1 VAFIRRDIH
10 ISRAPQDVWDFLG
23 DPARLHEWFPI
34 SGCRVE
40 GTKRWI
46 DLPTGIT
53 FEEDIHLVDHHQR
66 RFVYSIVNNLLI
78 KDHFG
83 ILDVVDDGHGHSI
96 VTYSTQCTPN
106 VLALVTA
113 GAAGQGLAN
122 AKKILEGKN

>member
-1 VAFIRRDIH
+1 M
-10 ISRAPQDVWDFLG
+10 
-23 DPARLHEWFPI
+23 
-34 SGCRVE
+34 
-40 GTKRWI
+40 
-46 DLPTGIT
+46 
-53 FEEDIHLVDHHQR
+53 
-66 RFVYSIVNNLLI
+66 NNLLI
-78 KDHFG
+78 KDNFG